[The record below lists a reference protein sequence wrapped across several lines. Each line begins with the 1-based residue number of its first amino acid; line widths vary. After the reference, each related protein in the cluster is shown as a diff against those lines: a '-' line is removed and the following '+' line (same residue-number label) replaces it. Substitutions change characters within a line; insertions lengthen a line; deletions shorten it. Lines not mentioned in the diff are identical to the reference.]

1 MFGEAFW
8 GVFFAFCACP
18 PPFRVRP
25 ATAALPLGQPGPRNL
40 ALSRACVGVNF
51 RPLDGSKQKS
61 QKAKKAKKPK
71 RMGDGIATVRE
82 SGVFYRVLTR
92 VARQPLRV
100 SLATCVVSKF
110 PGVEGGMRRLLLEI
124 SDDAH
129 KQYVRLR
136 DIQLTFQQAVE
147 DEERKCGLVAA
158 IRPLVRPPIGLPGS
172 PRMWVSCVGAT
183 RYFVR
188 EGESA
193 KPVAATDAE
202 LVGGARV
209 HVQLELVGLRRDDE
223 MRWHYDVVAAQI
235 MVVRD
240 PPAPTPPAE
249 EPCLLIVDDTE
260 ADEWETGSVA
270 PEAEHPMLSAAL
282 ADDEGPV
289 IRAKAT

>member
-1 MFGEAFW
+1 
-8 GVFFAFCACP
+8 
-18 PPFRVRP
+18 
-25 ATAALPLGQPGPRNL
+25 
-40 ALSRACVGVNF
+40 
-51 RPLDGSKQKS
+51 
-61 QKAKKAKKPK
+61 
-71 RMGDGIATVRE
+71 MGDGIATVRE

-110 PGVEGGMRRLLLEI
+110 SGAEGGMRRLLLEI

-193 KPVAATDAE
+193 KPIAATDAE
-202 LVGGARV
+202 IVSGARV

-235 MVVRD
+235 MVVRE
-240 PPAPTPPAE
+240 PPAPTPQE

-289 IRAKAT
+289 VRAKAT